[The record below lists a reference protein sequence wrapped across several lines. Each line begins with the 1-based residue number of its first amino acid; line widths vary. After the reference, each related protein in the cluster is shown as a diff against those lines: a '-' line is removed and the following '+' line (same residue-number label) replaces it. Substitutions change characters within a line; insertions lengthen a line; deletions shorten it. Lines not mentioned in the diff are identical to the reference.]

1 VTRILRLLLA
11 LVLIAGS
18 AAAFAPVSAQ
28 TGRTVYIETTD
39 FRTGESITTACYVFV
54 DYSQEGC
61 DENGDGRISFQGMPA
76 ADFIVTQ
83 TVRAPGYLP
92 MGDFPVTIHEN
103 GDGQLIRV
111 QLARSDGVNRGP
123 FDISIAPF
131 NIQTNDPVS
140 GGCFVLNGGSLEGC
154 DENGDARVTFD
165 GVAAGT
171 YLLSQTVAS
180 PGYLLRAPAWIVVS
194 ANGLIR
200 VGVAPRV
207 PEPPASAEL
216 PDVSIV
222 TRDGEGTL
230 LRGACYIII
239 DASIEGCDENGDGQV
254 DYRDVRPGT
263 WTVTQTQAPGNFDP
277 VDDFEIT
284 ITPEETQSFTV
295 NQAGWGP
302 DSTIVSLI
310 AIDADTGRRIASV
323 DVCFIVIG
331 GSIEGCD
338 NNLDGQ
344 VDYFGIQPG
353 RYSIEITSAPDGYLP
368 YDVPLDIQV
377 LASGSQ
383 QFFWIPFVP
392 R

>member
-1 VTRILRLLLA
+1 
-11 LVLIAGS
+11 
-18 AAAFAPVSAQ
+18 
-28 TGRTVYIETTD
+28 
-39 FRTGESITTACYVFV
+39 
-54 DYSQEGC
+54 
-61 DENGDGRISFQGMPA
+61 
-76 ADFIVTQ
+76 
-83 TVRAPGYLP
+83 
-92 MGDFPVTIHEN
+92 
-103 GDGQLIRV
+103 V
-111 QLARSDGVNRGP
+111 QRGP

-140 GGCFVLNGGSLEGC
+140 GGCFILHGGSLEGC
-154 DENGDARVTFD
+154 DENSDARVTFD

-180 PGYLLRAPAWIVVS
+180 PGYLLRAPTWIVVS

-207 PEPPASAEL
+207 PAPPASADL

-230 LRGACYIII
+230 LMGACYLIVN
-239 DASIEGCDENGDGQV
+239 ASIEGCDENGDGQV

-263 WTVTQTQAPGNFDP
+263 WTVTQTRAPGNFAP
-277 VDDFEIT
+277 VDDFQIT
-284 ITPEETQSFTV
+284 ITPEEIQSFTV

-310 AIDADTGRRIASV
+310 AIDADTGRRIGSV
-323 DVCFIVIG
+323 DVCFI

-338 NNLDGQ
+338 LNRDGQ
-344 VDYFGIQPG
+344 VDYFGIRPG

-383 QFFWIPFVP
+383 QFFWIPFVS